1 MLRLPESLTNISVSF
16 HPSHAMRGMP
26 QLWPSI
32 YSAIRRCKRAAWAG
46 ERPRREWTFNLT
58 PSVQDLRQ
66 YLGPVNSNIPIA
78 VDIETPMEEHTKIE
92 LVGVSVTPG
101 TAYSFQ
107 WTAEYID
114 FFGPYLEGPRPI
126 IGHNLAFDHLGFLAY
141 KLGINGPNIDTI
153 QAQSLITPPFAEA
166 KKRRWLALS
175 TCVLRVMAEMP
186 YWKDFDDPRTEAFYK
201 VAFPGTPHWLYP
213 RLYNAMDV
221 MFTLK
226 LWLAQRE
233 LLDREGML
241 ALFRDFVVPAAP
253 VLVRMQDFGFRVHE
267 PTRKTM
273 RKAEQEIIE
282 KLTTSVQKFAAEFHA
297 NRLKNME
304 AQIQILD
311 QALTTVKVVA
321 VGCKT
326 HPKYQGI
333 TKPRSKNCA
342 ECGFVYE
349 GAAVIRDEVAN
360 YRKVRTR
367 LKGKLKTTGPVF
379 KADNDWHW
387 RALLFEPTAVAGL
400 GLLPTEFTPKE
411 IPVVSAPAIEELQMR
426 YPQVEVLRDRVD
438 LQHSL
443 HRLRGVLSI
452 PVDPNGHAHVAFSM
466 HRTENGRL
474 ASGLDSDEE
483 DKIRESPAG
492 NLQNVEDYLRRMFIP
507 DPGMVLCENDAS
519 QIELRVMAWQA
530 PDIPLLTALRDGA
543 DIHAMNAATIF
554 GCTEAESKTFLVPFM
569 GRMAPARWACKRG
582 THGWDYG
589 LGDYKCGKMYQP
601 FAGASKEAVV
611 EFLTTKWEVTH
622 GQDGLASTA
631 LWRRIKAC
639 EGTTDPESEL
649 LKAWG
654 RLYQIANTVKAREWR
669 LAYFARWKGL
679 AEYQRWIIA
688 EVERERS
695 LRNPLGRKLRFYGFA
710 KNHTTGVWEL
720 RDREEALAFIP
731 ASTVAD
737 MAKWWLPRM
746 EKAALDHGGRL
757 LTMTHDSFASQIPDE
772 PEVVRSYYEKT
783 KAIMECE
790 WPQLGKIEGFGTF
803 SCPSDMVV
811 GYNWGSFHREENPNG
826 LVAWPGYRNER

>member
-1 MLRLPESLTNISVSF
+1 VNLRLPQSLTNISVSF
-16 HPSHAMRGMP
+16 HPSHAMLGMP

-32 YSAIRRCKRAAWAG
+32 YAAIRRCKQASWAG
-46 ERPRREWTFNLT
+46 ETPRREWTFTLT
-58 PSVQDLRQ
+58 PSVQDLKK
-66 YLGPVNSNIPIA
+66 YLGPVVGAIPIA

-101 TAYSFQ
+101 TAFSFP
-107 WTAEYID
+107 WTAEFID
-114 FFGPYLEGPRPI
+114 AFGPYLEGPRPI

-141 KLGINGPNIDTI
+141 ELSVKGPNIDTI
-153 QAQSLITPPFAEA
+153 QVQSLITPPFAEA

-175 TCVLRVMAEMP
+175 TCVLRVLSETP
-186 YWKDFDDPRTEAFYK
+186 YWKDFNDPRTEAFYK
-201 VAFPGTPHWLYP
+201 VAFPDVPHWLYP

-241 ALFRDFVVPAAP
+241 ALFRDFVMPAAP

-267 PTRKTM
+267 PTRKEM
-273 RKAEQEIIE
+273 RKIEQGIIE
-282 KLTTSVQKFAAEFHA
+282 KLTTAMQKFATEFHT
-297 NRLKNME
+297 NRLRNM
-304 AQIQILD
+304 AGQIKTLD
-311 QALTTVKVVA
+311 HAIISVKVVA
-321 VGCKT
+321 GTCT
-326 HPKYQGI
+326 QHPKYQGL
-333 TKPRSKNCA
+333 TKPRSKTCT
-342 ECGFVYE
+342 ECPDIYNDTSVL
-349 GAAVIRDEVAN
+349 RDEVAN
-360 YRKVRTR
+360 YRKVRTHI
-367 LKGKLKTTGPVF
+367 KGKLKTAGPVF

-411 IPVVSAPAIEELQMR
+411 IPVVSASVIEELQMR
-426 YPQVEVLRDRVD
+426 YPQVGVLRDRVD

-452 PVDPNGHAHVAFSM
+452 PVDSNGHAHVAFSM

-474 ASGLDSDEE
+474 SSGLDSDEE

-507 DPGMVLCENDAS
+507 DEGMVLCENDAS
-519 QIELRVMAWQA
+519 QIELRVMAWKA
-530 PDIPLLTALRDGA
+530 PDIPLLIALRDGA
-543 DIHAMNAATIF
+543 DIHAMNAETIF
-554 GCTEAESKTFLVPFM
+554 GCSQENSSKFLVPFM
-569 GRMAPARWACKRG
+569 GRQVPARWACKRA

-611 EFLTTKWEVTH
+611 EYITTKWESTH
-622 GQDGLASTA
+622 GRDGLASTV
-631 LWRRIKAC
+631 LWRRINICAK
-639 EGTTDPESEL
+639 TVDPESEL

-669 LAYFARWKGL
+669 LAYFGRWQGL
-679 AEYQRWIIA
+679 AAYQRWTIA

-695 LRNPLGRKLRFYGFA
+695 LRNPLGRKLRFYGFK
-710 KNHTTGVWEL
+710 KNHTTGQWKL
-720 RDREEALAFIP
+720 ADREEALAFIP

-746 EKAALDHGGRL
+746 ENAALSHGGRL
-757 LTMTHDSFASQIPDE
+757 LTMTHDSFASQIPDD
-772 PEVVRSYYEKT
+772 PMTIRSYYEET
-783 KAIMECE
+783 KKIMECE
-790 WPQLGKIEGFGTF
+790 WPQLGKLEGFGIF

-811 GYNWGSFHREENPNG
+811 GYNWGKFHEEENPKG
-826 LVAWPGYRNER
+826 LREYHV